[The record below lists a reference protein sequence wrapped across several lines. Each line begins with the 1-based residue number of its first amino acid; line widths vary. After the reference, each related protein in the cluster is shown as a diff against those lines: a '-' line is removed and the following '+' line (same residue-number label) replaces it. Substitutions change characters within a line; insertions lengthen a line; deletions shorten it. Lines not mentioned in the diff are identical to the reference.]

1 MQSLEEI
8 GLSSVEGWDD
18 SISDWLFIGLTDFS
32 CGSCDIFSL
41 VIAPD
46 VDSQF
51 PSEYRF
57 LCISCLTQK
66 RFVDFPISQQSFL
79 SEKFAFIN
87 EEGLDKYASVTL
99 RTFHTLKLLLGGLS
113 EKSIKSFSQA
123 TELRAPSSPSPK
135 GLRGNEDAPIPQG
148 YRSISWIRHYEA
160 EAIIHA
166 YKSRSDFELKSD
178 MGKSVFKCLFFLD
191 DSDERRKFKAN
202 VQAIRI
208 NNQNQR
214 VIGWIRIEE
223 AQAVVEAHASKKEVE
238 FMHLKFGNGGK
249 VEYFPEDS
257 EVVRKYRST
266 TRLLRAD

>member
-79 SEKFAFIN
+79 SEKFALIN

-99 RTFHTLKLLLGGLS
+99 RTFHTLKLLLGGL
-113 EKSIKSFSQA
+113 
-123 TELRAPSSPSPK
+123 
-135 GLRGNEDAPIPQG
+135 
-148 YRSISWIRHYEA
+148 
-160 EAIIHA
+160 
-166 YKSRSDFELKSD
+166 
-178 MGKSVFKCLFFLD
+178 
-191 DSDERRKFKAN
+191 
-202 VQAIRI
+202 
-208 NNQNQR
+208 
-214 VIGWIRIEE
+214 
-223 AQAVVEAHASKKEVE
+223 
-238 FMHLKFGNGGK
+238 
-249 VEYFPEDS
+249 
-257 EVVRKYRST
+257 
-266 TRLLRAD
+266 

>member
-18 SISDWLFIGLTDFS
+18 SISGWLFIGLTDFS

-66 RFVDFPISQQSFL
+66 RFV
-79 SEKFAFIN
+79 
-87 EEGLDKYASVTL
+87 
-99 RTFHTLKLLLGGLS
+99 
-113 EKSIKSFSQA
+113 QA
-123 TELRAPSSPSPK
+123 TELQAPSSPSPK
-135 GLRGNEDAPIPQG
+135 GLRGNEEAPIPKG